1 MKQRLLVISILA
13 ALASTSV
20 LAVNKVSDEVS
31 LNIAI
36 DAANADS
43 RINKIVF
50 AKNAR
55 ISLSS
60 PVIYTGSQNLVLLG
74 NGAII
79 DGANAGKFTLNE
91 HLLASTED
99 GTLIFNSAA
108 DLTIHQLSI
117 VNSATKGLVINIPL
131 DTQGEDI
138 QVTLDKVEISGSALH
153 GLHIDD
159 NADEFDGGE
168 LGSSI
173 GLDIHIEHSSFIR
186 NGIGA
191 IDFDGIR
198 IDERGLGDIH
208 LFIID
213 SHIDGNG
220 GDGMELDEAGA
231 GNVEA
236 TVKHVTFNDNGFYN
250 EADLEDGFDI
260 DESGEG
266 NIEVSLFKVL
276 ANRNKDEGMDFD
288 EEGAGDVKVK
298 MRHITVIETTGE
310 GIKIDEHGQGNVE
323 AHLSRVM
330 VMDGGD
336 DGIQITEQGQGRI
349 ESGLKKVTATDNKKY
364 GVILEQWAIKGEDV
378 STEQAGELK
387 IKKLTLSGNGKG
399 DELGLHNVI
408 GD

>member
-1 MKQRLLVISILA
+1 MKHRIISFSLLAILA
-13 ALASTSV
+13 TSIV
-20 LAVNKVSDEVS
+20 QAADKVSDEAT
-31 LNIAI
+31 LI
-36 DAANADS
+36 DAFAKANADS
-43 RINKIVF
+43 SINKIEVE
-50 AKNAR
+50 KNAL
-55 ISLSS
+55 IILNA
-60 PVIYTGSQNLVLLG
+60 PVIYTGTQDLVLQG

-79 DGANAGKFTLNE
+79 DGSNAGNFTLDE

-108 DLTIHQLSI
+108 NISIRQLSI

-131 DTQGEDI
+131 DAQGDDI

-168 LGSSI
+168 LGSPI
-173 GLDIHIEHSSFIR
+173 GIEIHIEHSNFIQ

-208 LFIID
+208 MFIID

-250 EADLEDGFDI
+250 ENDLDDGFDI
-260 DESGEG
+260 DESGAG

-276 ANRNKDEGMDFD
+276 ANRNKDEGIDFD
-288 EEGAGDVKVK
+288 EEDAGDVKVK
-298 MRHITVIETTGE
+298 MRHIIVMDTIDE
-310 GIKIDEHGQGNVE
+310 GIKIDEHGLGNVE
-323 AHLSRVM
+323 AQFSNVM
-330 VMDGGD
+330 VMDGSD
-336 DGIQITEQGQGRI
+336 DGIQITEQGKGSI
-349 ESGLKKVTATDNKKY
+349 ETELKKVSATDNNKY
-364 GVILEQWAIKGEDV
+364 GVIIEQWDIKGEDA
-378 STEQAGELK
+378 SLEEAGELK

-399 DELGLHNVI
+399 DKLELHNVI
-408 GD
+408 VE